1 MRSNTGKNIKL
12 KTGKSNLDI
21 VKSYLNGE
29 RAFVQVGY
37 DPILSD
43 SNRIEGDQWEDGQGK
58 KWVMKNGCRQLVPK
72 VARFINEQRCKTC
85 NTDVRWGNYLDDQVW
100 PKTHLCYD
108 CFINNETRM
117 KIDGTWEY
125 FDKARDL
132 RNERSITS
140 DYKKK
145 FDETLKWCNEHENKP
160 LEFIN
165 EDGSIEKWD
174 GVGGDIE
181 KIRADVSKD
190 LDFINA
196 RLSEIDGIIADCEA
210 KYESTKL
217 QRSNKG

>member
-217 QRSNKG
+217 QRSNKS